1 MSRIKLTP
9 VNGQIDTFDLTG
21 ADGQP
26 ISIATTQKSGGV
38 IGCTET
44 ITLVHHIKDDNDTY
58 TCHTVNNASWFSKV
72 TISTS
77 ADGAK
82 PVNTFEVRVFSD
94 FSGVVP
100 ALGDYVVKGI
110 AEDIEK
116 PADLKNMVYFR
127 ITAISDNRRGNL
139 AHWRLSGQ

>member
-9 VNGQIDTFDLTG
+9 VNGQIDTFYLTG

-26 ISIATTQKSGGV
+26 ISIATTPKSGGV

-82 PVNTFEVRVFSD
+82 PVNTLEARVFSD

-110 AEDIEK
+110 AEGIEK
-116 PADLKNMVYFR
+116 PSDLKNMVYFR
-127 ITAISDNRRGNL
+127 ITAISDNRRGGL